1 MALTEEEFE
10 TNKSIAVPPK
20 PIPLMEE
27 EDIVFLQVW
36 YGVSIRLFVV
46 IGVLSNIVKSNGVDV
61 PKDFYNGMALAL
73 FLFFPIAIL
82 TLIRILRS
90 GKSKGFIEQKLAF
103 YFKSS
108 LLNELDNSTTEGRQ
122 ELIDVNNGIY
132 NIIKSKEFW
141 KNNKIEQTYDIK
153 ENYEE
158 LDEDYQDSLKN
169 LEKSYYIKGSID
181 KKNQLEVE
189 EKINNY
195 YKFLE
200 EN

>member
-1 MALTEEEFE
+1 
-10 TNKSIAVPPK
+10 
-20 PIPLMEE
+20 
-27 EDIVFLQVW
+27 
-36 YGVSIRLFVV
+36 
-46 IGVLSNIVKSNGVDV
+46 
-61 PKDFYNGMALAL
+61 MALAL